1 MKQLF
6 FLMLLTATFFSCKK
20 DETTNVAPKKT
31 YTVEYSI
38 SYVGDPLSQCTL
50 YFIKNGVTYN
60 QVLTVPSNQVKVDW
74 STSFTASSGDYVSM
88 NAAPPI
94 NNSVLLTIKYNGNY
108 LTSAYSKWPDVANA
122 NGNLP

>member
-1 MKQLF
+1 
-6 FLMLLTATFFSCKK
+6 MLLTATFFSCKK